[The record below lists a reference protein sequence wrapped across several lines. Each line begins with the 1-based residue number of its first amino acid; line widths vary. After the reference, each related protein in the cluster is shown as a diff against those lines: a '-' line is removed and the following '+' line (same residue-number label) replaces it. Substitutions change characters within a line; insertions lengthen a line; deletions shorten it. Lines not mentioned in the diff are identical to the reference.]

1 MSLYIARIWLSPNCK
16 MCFRVTKAI
25 VAAEYYFCGVIIALF
40 VYRKAIKKNF

>member
-1 MSLYIARIWLSPNCK
+1 MSLYIAGIWLSPNCK

-25 VAAEYYFCGVIIALF
+25 VAAVYFFLWSYICLF

>member
-25 VAAEYYFCGVIIALF
+25 VAAVYYFYGVIFAFSYI
-40 VYRKAIKKNF
+40 VKQ

>member
-25 VAAEYYFCGVIIALF
+25 VAAEYFFYGVIFAFLDI
-40 VYRKAIKKNF
+40 VKQ